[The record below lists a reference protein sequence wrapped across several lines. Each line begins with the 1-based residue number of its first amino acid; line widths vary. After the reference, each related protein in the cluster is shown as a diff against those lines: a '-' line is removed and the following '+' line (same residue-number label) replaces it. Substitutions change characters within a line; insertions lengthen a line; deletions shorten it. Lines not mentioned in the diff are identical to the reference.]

1 MPKNHPQ
8 RNIRVKTKLAFD
20 VNLKIL
26 KLIDIVSGL
35 RKLNHTT
42 RTKIQTIAIIPIN
55 LRIMIILIH
64 CFCLRLPSY

>member
-35 RKLNHTT
+35 RKLNHMT
-42 RTKIQTIAIIPIN
+42 RIKTQTIAIIPMN
-55 LRIMIILIH
+55 LTIMILLIY
-64 CFCLRLPSY
+64 CFCR

>member
-35 RKLNHTT
+35 RKLKNMT
-42 RTKIQTIAIIPIN
+42 RIKTQTIAIIPMN
-55 LRIMIILIH
+55 LTIMIILIH
-64 CFCLRLPSY
+64 YFCR

>member
-35 RKLNHTT
+35 RKLNNMT
-42 RTKIQTIAIIPIN
+42 RIKTQTIAIIPMN
-55 LRIMIILIH
+55 LTIMIILIH
-64 CFCLRLPSY
+64 YFC

>member
-35 RKLNHTT
+35 RKLNNMT
-42 RTKIQTIAIIPIN
+42 RINTQTIAIIPMN
-55 LRIMIILIH
+55 LTIMIILIH
-64 CFCLRLPSY
+64 YFC

>member
-35 RKLNHTT
+35 RKLNNMT
-42 RTKIQTIAIIPIN
+42 RIKTQTIAIIPMN
-55 LRIMIILIH
+55 LTIMIILIH
-64 CFCLRLPSY
+64 YFF

>member
-8 RNIRVKTKLAFD
+8 RNIKVKTKLAFD

-35 RKLNHTT
+35 RKLNNMT
-42 RTKIQTIAIIPIN
+42 RIKTQTIAIIPMN
-55 LRIMIILIH
+55 LIIMILLIH
-64 CFCLRLPSY
+64 YFC